1 MRKTWRARCS
11 QRVKLAKCHQKWRVI
26 WAKNWMAIS
35 AHSLKDLFWKDLIGQ
50 SESEREREG
59 NRSASK
65 VLVKEQLRVN

>member
-1 MRKTWRARCS
+1 
-11 QRVKLAKCHQKWRVI
+11 
-26 WAKNWMAIS
+26 MAIS